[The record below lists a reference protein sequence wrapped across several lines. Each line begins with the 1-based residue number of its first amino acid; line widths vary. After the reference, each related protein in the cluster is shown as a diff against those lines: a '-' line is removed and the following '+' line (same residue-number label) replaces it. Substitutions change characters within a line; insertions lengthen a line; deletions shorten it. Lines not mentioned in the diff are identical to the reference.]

1 MHASVGLR
9 GALRASID
17 WALRFRHGGE
27 ERGQSQRRIRG
38 HRGRFGRL
46 ELLRHF
52 RYAIG
57 PGNLT
62 QRLRGLFAAL
72 HGQIG
77 KLPVVRSNPI
87 AKRGSVTG
95 AIFGRE
101 DFRLGQVVVLLTGAF
116 LARGLGYALRV
127 QRRGTQKREAGQRRC
142 GD

>member
-46 ELLRHF
+46 ELLCHF

-77 KLPVVRSNPI
+77 KLPVVRSNPV

-101 DFRLGQVVVLLTGAF
+101 DFRLGQVVVGINVGHSLTVGLLTGAF

-127 QRRGTQKREAGQRRC
+127 
-142 GD
+142 